1 MSQIKLKHSGGNGVI
16 IAAPT
21 SNPAADRTLLLPSDG
36 DSTIDTLARAGNI
49 LQVKQTVKKDV
60 FSASLATGAVSS
72 DVITVS
78 ITPTS
83 STNKI
88 LIIPTLS
95 VSGYT
100 AFQYLYKDGSLISD
114 AIGDASSTSGVA
126 RASFAHSANILSNM
140 TQTSMYLDTAGGT
153 SAITYSIRLQH
164 NQNSTQTVF
173 VNRSA
178 DDEASPVIA
187 SYIFARYIST
197 FTAMEVAV

>member
-1 MSQIKLKHSGGNGVI
+1 MSQLKVNSIIPVAGIPTGGGGGI
-16 IAAPT
+16 TQI
-21 SNPAADRTLLLPSDG
+21 
-36 DSTIDTLARAGNI
+36 
-49 LQVKQTVKKDV
+49 KQTVKKDV
-60 FSASLATGAVSS
+60 FSVSLATGAVSG

-95 VSGYT
+95 VT
-100 AFQYLYKDGSLISD
+100 AYANFIYLYKDGSLISD

-126 RASFAHSANILSNM
+126 RASFATSGNVLANM
-140 TQTSMYLDTAGGT
+140 THTNMYLDTAGGT

-164 NQNSTQTVF
+164 NQNSTQTVYL
-173 VNRSA
+173 NRSA
-178 DDEASPVIA
+178 DNEASPVIA

-197 FTAMEVAV
+197 LTAVEVSA